1 MNNKRIAV
9 IISVFIAVLFII
21 IGIIA
26 VAGHIPFLGKPLT
39 LIFEIILI
47 IFILGFFKKIGKRR
61 KR

>member
-39 LIFEIILI
+39 LIFAIILI
-47 IFILGFFKKIGKRR
+47 IFILGFFIIIGKRR
-61 KR
+61 K